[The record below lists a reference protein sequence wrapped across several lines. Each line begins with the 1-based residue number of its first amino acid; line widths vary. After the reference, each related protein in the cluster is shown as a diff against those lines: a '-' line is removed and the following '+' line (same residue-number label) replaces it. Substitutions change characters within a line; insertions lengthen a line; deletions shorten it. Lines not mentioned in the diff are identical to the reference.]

1 MTSQEAEGNL
11 NRSTPDRQR
20 RCDSPTNYCKEVIKE
35 VIGSIDSEQEK
46 VKEITITIQNEE
58 EKEV

>member
-20 RCDSPTNYCKEVIKE
+20 RCDSPTNYCKEVI
-35 VIGSIDSEQEK
+35 GSIDSEQEK